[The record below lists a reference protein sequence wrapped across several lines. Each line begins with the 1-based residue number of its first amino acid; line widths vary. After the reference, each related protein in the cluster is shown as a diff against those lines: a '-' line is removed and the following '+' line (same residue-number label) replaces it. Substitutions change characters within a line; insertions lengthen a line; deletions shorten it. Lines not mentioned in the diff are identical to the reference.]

1 MIPAL
6 DPDPESDFKPFDD
19 SGSGLDPVKTGI
31 VTNLV
36 PIHSH
41 AVTGKSI
48 KFVGIQMLFN

>member
-6 DPDPESDFKPFDD
+6 EPDPESDFKPFDD

-31 VTNLV
+31 VTNIV
-36 PIHSH
+36 PIPSH

-48 KFVGIQMLFN
+48 KFVGIQMLFS